1 MNGSL
6 AALIFV
12 LASRAEARTGE
23 GVAEGGV
30 PLPHQ
35 SQDVTPL
42 AGAPVDPAEAPAA
55 LADPRVQLD
64 AAIQLYLQ
72 GAPQEAKAQ
81 LQSVLARGPALPTDV
96 RADALAYLGDIL
108 YSEQGPE
115 ASRSVFQALLREAP
129 DYRLDPFAHPAVV
142 CAWLETVR
150 ADLRA
155 AALPRP
161 PTVPTRPPFPA
172 LALLPGGVHAFA
184 AGRTIEGATLA
195 TLQAT
200 GLVVSIVT
208 RASIDRA
215 FQEKPSDKDAVVRTI
230 GWNRAS
236 VALGWSAWAIPLAI
250 ETVRWQRSGPRA
262 PSVGVSATV
271 SPGALTLHGSF

>member
-1 MNGSL
+1 MNGFL

-12 LASRAEARTGE
+12 VAAWGADAGADGGAEGSPPPLTPTGGDDDARAE
-23 GVAEGGV
+23 
-30 PLPHQ
+30 
-35 SQDVTPL
+35 
-42 AGAPVDPAEAPAA
+42 
-55 LADPRVQLD
+55 LD

-72 GAPQEAKAQ
+72 GAPQQARAR
-81 LQSVLARGPALPTDV
+81 LQAVLARGPALPTSV

-129 DYRLDPFAHPAVV
+129 EYRLDPFAHPAVV
-142 CAWLETVR
+142 CGWLETVR

-155 AALPRP
+155 AALPRAPLP
-161 PTVPTRPPFPA
+161 PARPPFPA

-184 AGRTIEGATLA
+184 AGRTVEGATLA

-215 FQEKPSDKDAVVRTI
+215 FQEQPDDKEAVVRTI

-236 VALGWSAWAIPLAI
+236 VALGWSAWALPLAV
-250 ETVRWQRSGPRA
+250 ETVRWQRAGVQTPKGS
-262 PSVGVSATV
+262 VSATV
-271 SPGALTLHGSF
+271 SPTGVALRGTF

>member
-1 MNGSL
+1 MNGSI
-6 AALIFV
+6 AALCFV
-12 LASRAEARTGE
+12 LAARGADGTGE

-30 PLPHQ
+30 PLPPQ
-35 SQDVTPL
+35 NAQGTPN
-42 AGAPVDPAEAPAA
+42 AQEPPAPSPADDARA
-55 LADPRVQLD
+55 QLD

-72 GAPQEAKAQ
+72 GAPQEARAH
-81 LQSVLARGPALPTDV
+81 LQTVLARGPALPTSV
-96 RADALAYLGDIL
+96 RVDALAYLGDIL

-161 PTVPTRPPFPA
+161 PAAPARAPFPT

-184 AGRTIEGATLA
+184 AGRTVEGATLA

-215 FQEKPSDKDAVVRTI
+215 FQEKPDDKDAVVRTI
-230 GWNRAS
+230 WWNRGS
-236 VALGWSAWAIPLAI
+236 VALGWGAWAIPLAV
-250 ETVRWQRSGPRA
+250 ETVRWQRAGARTA
-262 PSVGVSATV
+262 TVGLSATV
-271 SPGALTLHGSF
+271 SPNGIALRGSF